1 MQINIQHKCDVTVV
15 NLAGNFDGG
24 NDCEKFQNS
33 ISGLLEKGYRKII
46 ISFSLIRWINS
57 CGIGKLIAIHREV
70 TDAGGRVV
78 LCNLERRPL
87 SVVYTTRLHEVF
99 EVKKTLREALD
110 LFETVAS

>member
-1 MQINIQHKCDVTVV
+1 MQINIQHKGDVTVV

-57 CGIGKLIAIHREV
+57 CGIGKLIAIHEVNWRRAISCRFLDGISREV
-70 TDAGGRVV
+70 SGRDQESLVCSSDHCPAKV
-78 LCNLERRPL
+78 AHLRRG
-87 SVVYTTRLHEVF
+87 H
-99 EVKKTLREALD
+99 
-110 LFETVAS
+110 